1 MILQSL
7 YDYYQI
13 LLDDND
19 LGVAEPGYS
28 NEPVSHAVNLSKQGD
43 LLDIIP
49 LYVPVQVGKRTV
61 DSPRRMNVPE
71 RVKRAGVSPKPNFL
85 CDYSAFMLGVPE
97 QKEKDKQYGL
107 KRFEAFR
114 KYNVEL
120 LSKADSPLARAV
132 IAFLQKHD
140 PQKAKENPVIAR
152 HLEALLNGR
161 NLIFQVEGTDT
172 LNDQKIR
179 RIWID
184 HALGQEALE
193 MQCLVTGE
201 IEPVARLH
209 PDIKGVRDAQSKGA
223 SLVSFN
229 LDAFT
234 SYGREKGTN
243 SPVSR
248 SVASGYG
255 VALNYLLSNQNP
267 NRRIHLGDTTTVYW
281 ADTADKRYASAFYA
295 FLNPE
300 YQHEP
305 EQEEQSEDTKG
316 KGKRKRAK
324 ETEKTLGEIAASV
337 QSGKAI
343 DIAALREGLDDSTRF
358 YVLGLAPSVARLSVR
373 FFLTEPFGVFAE
385 RIMQHYKDLEIEKE
399 YVNQSSYISPYR
411 ILAECVS
418 PKVTKRDDEVKKSWS
433 LLGGAFIRAILIGAP
448 YPEGLYAA
456 IVNRIRHDSDETSD
470 EGKRRNVKINYTRAA
485 YIKAH
490 LLRKYR
496 RQAQNPYQE
505 ALQMSL
511 NESYTNPAYVLGR
524 LFAWLEKAQREAL
537 GKNINATIKDRYFT
551 SACATPA
558 SVFPTL
564 LRLSH
569 HHIQKAE
576 YGTNLE
582 KNVQAMLDM
591 LEAKPFPS
599 RLTLDEQG
607 VFVLGY
613 YHQRTAFYP
622 KKSNNTDEAIQSDD
636 SES

>member
-7 YDYYQI
+7 YNYYQI
-13 LLDDND
+13 LRDDND
-19 LGVAEPGYS
+19 LGIAEPGYS
-28 NEPVSHAVNLSKQGD
+28 HEFVSHALNLSLQGD
-43 LLDIIP
+43 LLNIVP
-49 LYVPVQVGKRTV
+49 LYVPVQRGKKTV
-61 DSPRRMNVPE
+61 DRPREMNVPE
-71 RVKRAGVSPKPNFL
+71 RAKRSVNVAANFMWDNAVYVLGLTDKEAKDPN
-85 CDYSAFMLGVPE
+85 YAE
-97 QKEKDKQYGL
+97 
-107 KRFEAFR
+107 KRFEDFC
-114 KYNVEL
+114 KVNIEI
-120 LSKADSPLARAV
+120 LSKVDSPTARAV
-132 IAFLQKHD
+132 MAFLQKHN
-140 PQKAKENPVIAR
+140 PQKAKGNSDIVR
-152 HLEALLNGR
+152 HLEGLMQGY
-161 NLIFQVEGTDT
+161 NLIFQVEGEEA
-172 LNDQKIR
+172 LNDPKIKR
-179 RIWID
+179 AWEDYVFGR
-184 HALGQEALE
+184 EAVE

-201 IEPVARLH
+201 IEPVERLH
-209 PDIKGVRDAQSKGA
+209 PDIKGVQGAQSKGA
-223 SLVSFN
+223 KLVSFN
-229 LDAFT
+229 LDSFI
-234 SYGREKGTN
+234 SYGREQGAN

-248 SVASGYG
+248 RVASGYG

-281 ADTADKRYASAFYA
+281 ADTADKRYASAFYV

-300 YQHEP
+300 YQQEP

-324 ETEKTLGEIAASV
+324 ETEKTLGEVAASV

-343 DIAALREGLDDSTRF
+343 DIAALREGLDDSTNF
-358 YVLGLAPSVARLSVR
+358 YVLGLAPSAARLSVR

-385 RIMQHYKDLEIEKE
+385 RIMQHYKDLGIEKE
-399 YVNQSSYISPYR
+399 YPNQPTYISPYR

-433 LLGGAFIRAILIGAP
+433 LLGGAFIRAILTDAP

-456 IVNRIRHDSDETSD
+456 IINRVRHDTDETND
-470 EGKRRNVKINYTRAA
+470 EGRRRNVKINYIRAA

-496 RQAQNPYQE
+496 RQSINPYQE

-576 YGTNLE
+576 YGKNLDRSI
-582 KNVQAMLDM
+582 QSMLDM
-591 LEAKPFPS
+591 LDAKPFPS
-599 RLTLDEQG
+599 RLTLEEQG

-613 YHQRTAFYP
+613 YHQRAAFYP
-622 KKSNNTDEAIQSDD
+622 KKDNNTDESTQPNDF
-636 SES
+636 ES